1 MINMMS
7 LLTLLTLRSARTS
20 SPLNAMKHPNRFST
34 ALPLLVMT
42 QMLCPTDMLDT
53 DMASVMPMLK
63 LSLDIPLV
71 LSVKTRRTGSAKRS
85 QSKTP
90 ARSPAQCARLLLTPP
105 TSRSARKPSPPS
117 ATLLTLRFT
126 TALLLLVM
134 TLKLLL
140 MVMADMVDMVIRSV
154 KLRLKLSPGMESA
167 VDLSAMPRRTG
178 SATRSLS
185 RALTRSLDKSVF
197 QLQGRNAIL
206 LRSRYP
212 DKSAITLD
220 MESST
225 HLTTAMD
232 MATVDKVF
240 KHLLHFPHTKQC
252 FS

>member
-1 MINMMS
+1 MRNMTS
-7 LLTLLTLRSARTS
+7 LLTQLTLRSARTS

-42 QMLCPTDMLDT
+42 
-53 DMASVMPMLK
+53 
-63 LSLDIPLV
+63 
-71 LSVKTRRTGSAKRS
+71 
-85 QSKTP
+85 
-90 ARSPAQCARLLLTPP
+90 
-105 TSRSARKPSPPS
+105 
-117 ATLLTLRFT
+117 LR
-126 TALLLLVM
+126 
-134 TLKLLL
+134 LLL

-220 MESST
+220 TESST

-232 MATVDKVF
+232 MAMADKVF
-240 KHLLHFPHTKQC
+240 KHLLYFPHTKQC

>member
-1 MINMMS
+1 MRNMTS

-20 SPLNAMKHPNRFST
+20 SPLNAMKHTNRFST

-42 QMLCPTDMLDT
+42 HRLCPTDMLDT

-71 LSVKTRRTGSAKRS
+71 LSVMTRRTGSATRS

-126 TALLLLVM
+126 TALL
-134 TLKLLL
+134 LLL

-185 RALTRSLDKSVF
+185 RALTRSQDKSVF

-232 MATVDKVF
+232 MAMADKVF
-240 KHLLHFPHTKQC
+240 KHLLYFPHTKQC
-252 FS
+252 F